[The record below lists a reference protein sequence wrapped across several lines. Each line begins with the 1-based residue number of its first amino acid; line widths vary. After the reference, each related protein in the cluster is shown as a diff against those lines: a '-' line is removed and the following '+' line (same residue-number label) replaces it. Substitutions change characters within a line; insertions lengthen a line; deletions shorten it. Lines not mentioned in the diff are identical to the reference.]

1 MIKKEEKNDL
11 GVKKTLLLRYTVI
24 MWKVYKY
31 NGHYIQGDLVSKH
44 KTEDAAL
51 EVYADKN
58 GYDVDQANN
67 QMTSKGTILT
77 LLNLLFT
84 IFTFYLLL

>member
-1 MIKKEEKNDL
+1 
-11 GVKKTLLLRYTVI
+11 

-51 EVYADKN
+51 KRAAKEIGFTYADKIKK
-58 GYDVDQANN
+58 DKEVLIWLDDQNHN
-67 QMTSKGTILT
+67 PIGIITRKKRG
-77 LLNLLFT
+77 
-84 IFTFYLLL
+84 